1 MGRHTTT
8 YRAWYAAVLGAYCL
22 YAAIYIART
31 SFVIDGTRYFTL
43 LDDAM
48 ISMRYAENLIRGY
61 GPVFNAGV
69 APVEGYTNPLWMLY
83 MALVHLLP
91 VGAAKISLVIQISGL
106 FLGLATLVAVKRLA
120 EALRPHHPLV
130 PLAAVALTAFYL
142 PLNTYNLQGM
152 EVGLLA
158 FGVTLAMWLAAR
170 ALQGGGALW
179 PLFALLGGLTLVRI
193 DAAIPAAVLTA
204 GVFWALPARRGEV
217 VRWSAL
223 CVGGLLAAQ
232 TALRYWYYGDLL
244 PNTYYLKMTGY
255 PARLRIAHGWEV
267 LVGFLNRQ
275 YWLPFAAPLLAVR
288 WLRHRA
294 YLLLLAVILAQAA
307 YSVYVG
313 GDVWDWWGGANRFIS
328 IAMPLLFVALSLALA
343 TVAARLRPERKGNG
357 GSLSRPA
364 RRLFV
369 AAAAVCLVLL
379 NMLRGPASLS
389 EWALTSRPLHW
400 TDNANMVRR
409 ANLVRELTSEN
420 ATIAVTWAGAIP
432 YFSGR
437 PTVDLLGKTDRRL
450 AHGSA
455 AERPPF
461 RRWGEFLPGH
471 MKWDYAY
478 SIGVLQPDV
487 IVQLWGSATAAAPWL
502 RDQYDVV
509 PLGPFVFSFRREAP
523 TVHWQRLAELSG
535 RTFSDGR
542 GSIPP
547 SPSDL

>member
-1 MGRHTTT
+1 
-8 YRAWYAAVLGAYCL
+8 
-22 YAAIYIART
+22 
-31 SFVIDGTRYFTL
+31 
-43 LDDAM
+43 
-48 ISMRYAENLIRGY
+48 
-61 GPVFNAGV
+61 
-69 APVEGYTNPLWMLY
+69 
-83 MALVHLLP
+83 
-91 VGAAKISLVIQISGL
+91 
-106 FLGLATLVAVKRLA
+106 
-120 EALRPHHPLV
+120 
-130 PLAAVALTAFYL
+130 
-142 PLNTYNLQGM
+142 
-152 EVGLLA
+152 
-158 FGVTLAMWLAAR
+158 
-170 ALQGGGALW
+170 
-179 PLFALLGGLTLVRI
+179 
-193 DAAIPAAVLTA
+193 
-204 GVFWALPARRGEV
+204 
-217 VRWSAL
+217 
-223 CVGGLLAAQ
+223 
-232 TALRYWYYGDLL
+232 
-244 PNTYYLKMTGY
+244 
-255 PARLRIAHGWEV
+255 
-267 LVGFLNRQ
+267 
-275 YWLPFAAPLLAVR
+275 
-288 WLRHRA
+288 
-294 YLLLLAVILAQAA
+294 
-307 YSVYVG
+307 
-313 GDVWDWWGGANRFIS
+313 
-328 IAMPLLFVALSLALA
+328 
-343 TVAARLRPERKGNG
+343 
-357 GSLSRPA
+357 
-364 RRLFV
+364 
-369 AAAAVCLVLL
+369 
-379 NMLRGPASLS
+379 
-389 EWALTSRPLHW
+389 HW